1 MQRQGKWAMLVFE
14 EEEDEGRKN
23 SSSSFTV
30 TAENVTAT
38 KSQREHF
45 ACALDQPVLLMK
57 LSLAE
62 PEMQ

>member
-14 EEEDEGRKN
+14 EEEDEGRKS

-38 KSQREHF
+38 KS
-45 ACALDQPVLLMK
+45 
-57 LSLAE
+57 
-62 PEMQ
+62 

>member
-14 EEEDEGRKN
+14 EEEDEGRK

-38 KSQREHF
+38 KS
-45 ACALDQPVLLMK
+45 
-57 LSLAE
+57 
-62 PEMQ
+62 